1 MTLEL
6 IDDIQCITLSEGVF
20 CDGLLV
26 FSLSYTCIAIHYL
39 RRLNVRL
46 SKPFIGKLYA
56 DVIIEIILYL
66 GLSIFLQEK

>member
-26 FSLSYTCIAIHYL
+26 FSLSYTCIA
-39 RRLNVRL
+39 L
-46 SKPFIGKLYA
+46 SPE
-56 DVIIEIILYL
+56 VEC
-66 GLSIFLQEK
+66 